1 MGDDVQDSGAPDK
14 MGDDLGRAPLA
25 QSPDAAGNV
34 LTVPAVS
41 PKEEDDLKA
50 MRDKALRAL
59 AGRGDR
65 ANSDPI
71 PLLGDPE
78 DLEFNLVFAD
88 VGSEVQDYF
97 RDALGQTVQETRAE
111 YTDDGELVQAAVM
124 VRHTRLWPAMEILA
138 NKHMIVGGVLPK
150 VATKDDPD
158 VGSYAWKGK
167 PAHDLAFVASADDA
181 LLQRIVNIA
190 CEYYMSDDRG
200 KAVDDYMGNLQKRL
214 AGGSR

>member
-1 MGDDVQDSGAPDK
+1 MGEDVQDSGAPDN
-14 MGDDLGRAPLA
+14 MGDPLQGEVTLVNSGRAPLP

-111 YTDDGELVQAAVM
+111 YTDDDGKVVLTGHPQVQSPDGIVTGQRITFWRGQDKM
-124 VRHTRLWPAMEILA
+124 DVESDQTDTNRTRLIIYPEE
-138 NKHMIVGGVLPK
+138 
-150 VATKDDPD
+150 
-158 VGSYAWKGK
+158 
-167 PAHDLAFVASADDA
+167 
-181 LLQRIVNIA
+181 QRKKSQ
-190 CEYYMSDDRG
+190 EQSG
-200 KAVDDYMGNLQKRL
+200 QTP
-214 AGGSR
+214 